1 MVRSKIWT
9 FIMLLI
15 CQRCEFFPSHFL
27 QIFFLQGLPKKH
39 LFSWE
44 SEKVD
49 YEETSFVAEACPG
62 HSGQAARAACL
73 CLAGRGALVPC
84 SCVPVNTI
92 VRT

>member
-1 MVRSKIWT
+1 MVRAKIWT

-49 YEETSFVAEACPG
+49 YEETSFVADACPR
-62 HSGQAARAACL
+62 HSGEAARAAMFMSRWEGSIGSMLLRAC
-73 CLAGRGALVPC
+73 
-84 SCVPVNTI
+84 
-92 VRT
+92 